1 VSKRKGNGAKV
12 SRILVDSSAWI
23 ALVRANDLYHS
34 QARSRF
40 NHLKQQRAKLFISEY
55 IFLEVVTV
63 LLMRVGPVDALSIG
77 RLLQNSQIVQFLYI
91 DPELVNKTWQVFQ
104 TQAMDPNRQASFTDC
119 SSVVLIQEHRL
130 DHIFTFDRVFE
141 RLGLPIL

>member
-1 VSKRKGNGAKV
+1 MNRV
-12 SRILVDSSAWI
+12 LVDSSAWI

-34 QARSRF
+34 QAKSKF
-40 NHLKQQRAKLFISEY
+40 NHLRQQRAKLFISEY
-55 IFLEVVTV
+55 IFLEIVTV
-63 LLMRVGPVDALSIG
+63 LLLRVGPTEALSTG
-77 RLLQNSQIVQFLYI
+77 RLLRNSRIVQFLYI

-104 TQAMDPNRQASFTDC
+104 TQAMDPHRQASFTDC
-119 SSVVLIQEHRL
+119 SSVILIREHRL

>member
-1 VSKRKGNGAKV
+1 M

-34 QARSRF
+34 QARSQF
-40 NHLKQQRAKLFISEY
+40 NHLKQRRVKLFISEY

-63 LLMRVGPVDALSIG
+63 LLLGVGPTEALSAG
-77 RLLQNSQIVQFLYI
+77 RLLRNSRIVQFLYI
-91 DPELVNKTWQVFQ
+91 DPGLVDKTWQVFQ
-104 TQAMDPNRQASFTDC
+104 SQAADPNRQASFTDC
-119 SSVVLIQEHRL
+119 SSVVLIQEHTL
-130 DHIFTFDRVFE
+130 DRIFTFDRVFE